1 MININI
7 CNSIP
12 HNYLLGKDGKI
23 TCENTNFSKLQT
35 ADDKSF
41 KDTLTLSLNAQQSQ
55 TNSVSQNSKVADLSK
70 RYSFYST
77 GDAEQDHQIALGLE
91 YKRSCFDFTHA
102 KEFDEISSTQKE
114 SGFNDMSNAEK
125 YAAIYKKYTYCYGEN
140 FLDAEA
146 IEYVNPPIS
155 EDEYLSIIHRFKKE
169 VNEACGGAE
178 EAIAARRTALYGN
191 MSDYEIRQTI
201 MDKYSNNGEMTQ
213 RNLFKASNEM
223 DLCGVGSGMNN
234 ALNPIGNPFIYK
246 DPLNSENSTDIR
258 ERMLDTSVN
267 TSFLRD
273 IEKVYNNRITVG
285 GYVDADFYEVL
296 NQIMTYF
303 R

>member
-1 MININI
+1 MINI

-12 HNYLLGKDGKI
+12 HHYLLDNDGKI
-23 TCENTNFSKLQT
+23 TGENTHFEKLQT

-55 TNSVSQNSKVADLSK
+55 TNSVLQNNKVADLSK

-102 KEFDEISSTQKE
+102 KEFDEISSAQKE
-114 SGFNDMSNAEK
+114 SGFNGMSNAEK

-146 IEYVNPPIS
+146 IEYVDPPIS

-178 EAIAARRTALYGN
+178 EAIEARRTALYGN
-191 MSDYEIRQTI
+191 MSDCEIRQTI
-201 MDKYSNNGEMTQ
+201 MDKYSNNGGMTQ
-213 RNLFKASNEM
+213 RDLFKASHEM
-223 DLCGVGSGMNN
+223 DLCGIGCGMNN

-246 DPLNSENSTDIR
+246 DHLNIENSTDIR

-273 IEKVYNNRITVG
+273 IEKVYNNRINVG
-285 GYVDADFYEVL
+285 GYVEADFYEAFNEIL
-296 NQIMTYF
+296 NYF
-303 R
+303 E

>member
-12 HNYLLGKDGKI
+12 HHYLLGKDGKI
-23 TCENTNFSKLQT
+23 TNESTHFTKLQT

-55 TNSVSQNSKVADLSK
+55 TNSVLQNNKVADLSK
-70 RYSFYST
+70 SYSFYST

-91 YKRSCFDFTHA
+91 YKKSCFDFTHA
-102 KEFDEISSTQKE
+102 KEFNEISSAQKE
-114 SGFNDMSNAEK
+114 SDFNDMSNAEK

-140 FLDAEA
+140 FLDADA

-169 VNEACGGAE
+169 VNETCGGAE
-178 EAIAARRTALYGN
+178 KAIEARRAALYGN
-191 MSDYEIRQTI
+191 MSDYEIRQAI
-201 MDKYSNNGEMTQ
+201 MDKYNNNGEMTQ

-223 DLCGVGSGMNN
+223 NLCGVGGGMNN

-246 DPLNSENSTDIR
+246 DPLNSESSTDIR

-267 TSFLRD
+267 KSFLRD
-273 IEKVYNNRITVG
+273 IEKVYNNRIIVG

-296 NQIMTYF
+296 SQIKTYF